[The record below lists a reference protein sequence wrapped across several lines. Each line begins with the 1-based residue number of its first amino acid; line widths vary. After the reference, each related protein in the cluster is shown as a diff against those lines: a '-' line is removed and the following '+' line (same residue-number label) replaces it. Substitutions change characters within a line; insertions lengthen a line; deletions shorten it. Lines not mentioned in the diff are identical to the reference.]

1 MRVTFLALGTC
12 LACRAGAG
20 EAGDTATT
28 SASSSSGNTAD
39 ASTGDTTGAPLLCPA
54 PIDPGPGPLRRLTAT
69 QYHNALRD
77 LFPGVAI
84 PPQTL
89 AEAPAVHGLENNAE
103 VQAPSALL
111 IEQYQRAALAV
122 TAAAMEAPSFLPCPA
137 DGGDDPTACGH
148 AFLRDFGRRA
158 FRRPL
163 RADEE
168 DAYLGFFDQQRAEF
182 GFGVALPLTLQ
193 ALLQAPPFLYFLEFG
208 ADPGEGDVVPLT
220 GHELAA
226 RLSFFLWDTI
236 PDETLLGAAEAGVL
250 DTPAG
255 LAGEAARMLAD
266 PRARSS
272 FVNFTRQWFD
282 LDRVASITPD
292 PVTYPASTPELRLA
306 LREELDRFV
315 AAQFE
320 GPGSLAALLTSPA
333 TFVTPELAA
342 LYGLDVAGDAWTPA
356 TLDPAER
363 AGLLTRAGLLA
374 ATAHAIHPS
383 PVQRGVLVLSRLL
396 CVPPSPPPPGVSTAP
411 PEDDPDQPRTNRERY
426 AQHSARSECT
436 GCHAAIDGVGFGFEH
451 YDALGAYRDQ
461 DGGLP
466 VDARGELR
474 GTDIDG
480 PFDGAVDLSQRL
492 AGSVQVH
499 DCAVTQTFRYA
510 FGRSV
515 VADDTCTLDELRADF
530 LGHGGDLR
538 ALLLAIVRSDA
549 FRTRR
554 R

>member
-1 MRVTFLALGTC
+1 MRVTQTLALGTC
-12 LACRAGAG
+12 LALACRSAG
-20 EAGDTATT
+20 EATDATT
-28 SASSSSGNTAD
+28 GASSSSGSTD
-39 ASTGDTTGAPLLCPA
+39 ASTGDTTGEPALCPA
-54 PIDPGPGPLRRLTAT
+54 PKDPGPGPLRRLTAT

-77 LFPGVAI
+77 LFPGVTI
-84 PPQTL
+84 PPPTI
-89 AEAPAVHGLENNAE
+89 AESPAVHGLENNAE

-122 TAAAMEAPSFLPCPA
+122 TAAAMEAPTFLPCPEG
-137 DGGDDPTACGH
+137 GGDDPTACAH
-148 AFLRDFGRRA
+148 TFLREFGRRA

-168 DAYLGFFDQQRAEF
+168 DTYLGFFDQQLAEF
-182 GFGVALPLTLQ
+182 GFRVALPLTLQ

-208 ADPGEGDVVPLT
+208 DDAGEGEVVALT

-236 PDETLLGAAEAGVL
+236 PDDPLLDAAGAGAL
-250 DTPAG
+250 DTPEG
-255 LAGEAARMLAD
+255 LAAEAARMLAD

-272 FVNFTRQWFD
+272 FVNFSRQWFD
-282 LDRVASITPD
+282 FDRVSTISPD
-292 PVTYPASTPELRLA
+292 PATYPAYTPELRLA

-320 GPGSLAALLTSPA
+320 GPGTLAALLTAP
-333 TFVTPELAA
+333 TTHVTPELGA
-342 LYGLDVAGDAWTPA
+342 LYGLDVVGDVWTPV

-363 AGLLTRAGLLA
+363 AGLLTRAGILA
-374 ATAHAIHPS
+374 ATSHAIHPS
-383 PVQRGVLVLSRLL
+383 PVQRGVLVVARLL

-426 AQHSARSECT
+426 AQHSARSECA

-480 PFDGAVDLSQRL
+480 PFDGAIDLSHKL
-492 AGSVQVH
+492 AGSAQVH
-499 DCAVTQTFRYA
+499 HCTVTQTFRYA
-510 FGRSV
+510 FGRDV
-515 VADDTCTLDELRADF
+515 LADDACTLDELRADF
-530 LGHGGDLR
+530 LDHGGDLR
-538 ALLLAIVRSDA
+538 ALLLSIVRSDA